1 MYVDVRI
8 LLKKQK
14 RYQQEDDGLR
24 GAQEAK
30 NLALALEERARS
42 WTTSSALICNDCV

>member
-14 RYQQEDDGLR
+14 RYQQDDGLR

-42 WTTSSALICNDCV
+42 WTTSSVLICNDCV

>member
-1 MYVDVRI
+1 MYVFFSKSKTLINKMMGCVA
-8 LLKKQK
+8 LKK
-14 RYQQEDDGLR
+14 RT
-24 GAQEAK
+24 K